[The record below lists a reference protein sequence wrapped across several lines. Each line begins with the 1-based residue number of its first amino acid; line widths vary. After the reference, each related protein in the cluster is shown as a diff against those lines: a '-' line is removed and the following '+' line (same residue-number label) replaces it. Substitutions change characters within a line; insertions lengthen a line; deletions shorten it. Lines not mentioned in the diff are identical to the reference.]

1 MNTPGYQG
9 LSTPRRRPMTPGRR
23 DHVLPSFNSPAS
35 VKIGRLLDTTYSDA
49 TGGVLAFD
57 EELPGHVA
65 DRLASAAVIS
75 TSEEYEAPRVWFQK
89 DEDRRQ
95 NSEFTRRVDEMVQEL
110 KRLIRERASDYE
122 HQVEEGKER
131 EKRMVADMEALEKE
145 NKEILSALKD
155 EHGEEEEMSRNI
167 SGLQVKQR
175 DVKDEVNQLSSQLA
189 RLETELAKRRRAID
203 EKHEVLETQR
213 AKNQPE
219 LEFFQNRMGLAIDKG
234 DDKDSLTFIFTLIS
248 LSEPT
253 RPFTITVDMSQRDY
267 RVAKCNPEI
276 KDLGKCVETL
286 NASRD
291 FFDFL
296 KRIRKAFVNQYFE
309 SSS

>member
-1 MNTPGYQG
+1 MSTPGYQG

-23 DHVLPSFNSPAS
+23 DHILPSFNSPAS

-110 KRLIRERASDYE
+110 KRLVRERASDFE
-122 HQVEEGKER
+122 HQMEEGRER
-131 EKRMVADMEALEKE
+131 EKRMVVDMDALEKE

-155 EHGEEEEMSRNI
+155 EHGEEEELSRDI

-175 DVKDEVNQLSSQLA
+175 DIKDEVNQLSSQLA
-189 RLETELAKRRRAID
+189 RLETELAKRRKAID
-203 EKHEVLETQR
+203 EKLEVLEAQR

-219 LEFFQNRMGLAIDKG
+219 LEFFKNKMGLSIAKG
-234 DDKDSLTFIFTLIS
+234 DSKDSLTFIFTLIS
-248 LSEPT
+248 LSEPA
-253 RPFTITVDMSQRDY
+253 RPFAITVDMSQRDY
-267 RVAKCNPEI
+267 QVTKCSPEI
-276 KDLGKCVETL
+276 KELDKYVETL

-291 FFDFL
+291 FFEFL
-296 KRIRKAFVNQYFE
+296 KRIRKAFVSQYFD
-309 SSS
+309 SS